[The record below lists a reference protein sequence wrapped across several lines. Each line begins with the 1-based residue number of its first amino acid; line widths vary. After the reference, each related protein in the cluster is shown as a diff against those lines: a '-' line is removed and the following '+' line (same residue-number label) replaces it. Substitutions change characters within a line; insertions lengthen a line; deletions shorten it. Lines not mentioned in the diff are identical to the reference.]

1 MPRWADCCRW
11 ICLPLLVVAVTAGA
25 TVQAVGAA
33 WAQVPTVWAQ
43 PPADVPGASQPLVP
57 LGTDGTVV
65 VQGGL
70 SDSDDSA
77 PDAGQV
83 TPSPDIDVGDSLSG
97 AGEGEVVLPFEVQ
110 EGFDVTE
117 GLAVDLLPEE
127 IEGHELGSEPLD
139 LSIADLLDDGVFE
152 WRDGDDMMSLRRL
165 PAGEAAAVAFSGS
178 DFVADSAAAT
188 TALQDLVLSAAVSYV
203 PAHDGL
209 SNETSAQVQKQ
220 ADNWFVSDTGQLF
233 LPVGGVLIL
242 FESGISSAEI
252 NLVWS
257 QFEIAP
263 GRVSPIEGLPNAFKI
278 DTSSDVE
285 SLQLVRLLSQAPGV
299 ESVTPNMFTPDSTG
313 STGDLISSVS
323 VSRYPTHNANA
334 IKLCS
339 SDEPP
344 LSDALSKC
352 LWHLKNTKK
361 GPVIIGNVP
370 ANINIGN
377 VWDTTMGAGVTVSVV
392 DKTWEADHED
402 LIGNANRSASTYWG
416 GHKGENGSD
425 AYHATAAAGVIAARD
440 NALGGRGVAPRAG
453 LLNVNYIDWQS
464 THSASQAFLHRM
476 NTVAVAN
483 HNYQTTGAREIHRSS
498 RIVTNS
504 LEESLKSGFG
514 GKGVVHVKG
523 AGNLKMFGDEATLE
537 ERQNHYGLIVACAVN
552 STGDVARY
560 SEEGSML
567 WVCGPSGDFYLRG
580 VLAPIGKNEY
590 HADLAGTSF
599 AAPIVSGVAA
609 LVRSAN
615 TNLTWRD
622 VKLILAGT
630 AQKNKSTDSS
640 WQAGARKYRSTTD
653 SYSYSRKFGFGL
665 VDASAA
671 VAAAKTWKTLPPL
684 FANWAESSESG
695 TITKS
700 GGSKEFTIDL
710 ASDISFIEHVD
721 ININMN
727 TTNFNRLKM
736 TLVSPT
742 GRESLL
748 VTGSSRSTPCACS
761 LNGDFKLASARHL
774 GESASGTWKLKI
786 SNSGDAHP
794 AELRSW
800 RITVHGHN
808 SARTEAITL
817 FTSANVTEGDTFD
830 VTVARKGTPLT
841 TDLVVPIVLSTVGAN
856 PPSHAEADYEAL
868 TSITIPAGALT
879 ATATVPTNEDNVHEP
894 TERVI
899 VSIGRLPT
907 PYYAEGWEESIRRPV
922 LIIDDDQPEVSI
934 KAVKSSILEGEEAV
948 FELTTNID
956 SAQPMHVRFR
966 VFERPIAQP
975 ASYLKS
981 NSLIIFTTTFT
992 SAETKTFRVA
1002 TVEDQFDD
1010 PSRDIWFQLVTQ
1022 GAPFRVKGHDHARVQ
1037 VSDDLP
1043 RVSVVAKG
1051 DISEAE
1057 NAVFDFSVFPVP
1069 SSPLTL
1075 PVEVTASGFFGIE
1088 SATRTITFNSS
1099 GKAQL
1104 SLGTKYHTFG
1114 QPSGAVAVTIAPPDS
1129 TKWYLSPTRN
1139 SATVAITDIDGDGSP
1154 HVVAASLIAKVRT
1167 HAANELAQGRQTRAN
1182 LYKRALL
1189 AFGETPSGVTG
1200 SRMTAAEA
1208 RTYTGAGLPDWAKI
1222 IAELALIQASRPKTP
1237 VVAAVAGN
1245 DIVEGDDATFTL
1257 RSLPVWHDDIDV
1269 TVMIIPTGS
1278 FDVVL
1283 SLRTLTIPAGETATL
1298 TLSTK
1303 DDDVGELDGSITVSV
1318 LNGTGYNRYMFGTAS
1333 LAVADNDGPPLPKV
1347 SVSAG
1352 SAVTE
1357 GTAASFTL
1365 TASPAPAANLDVAVN
1380 VTASGSYGV
1389 TTGAQTV
1396 TIPTSGTATL
1406 TLSTSSDNLPEP
1418 DGSVSVALVDGAAYN
1433 LNSSASKATVAISD
1447 NDTPTVSITA
1457 GSAVTEGSSALFT
1470 LTASPAPA
1478 ANLDVTVNVTASGDY
1493 GVTTGSQTVIIGT
1506 SGTATLNIATSD
1518 DSTDEVDGSVT
1529 VTINTGNGYDVDSSA
1544 SSATVAVADD
1554 DVSVSG
1560 VPAKLIADVRGY
1572 AAETDNGVAHVNR
1585 WKRVLLAF
1593 GESVPGFTG
1602 TPMTVTEAQ
1611 GFANQFW
1618 NVRWDPVVAALQT
1631 LAANTQTPAT
1641 PEVSITAGSDITEG
1655 NSASF
1660 TLTANPAP
1668 SANLDVSVTVSASG
1682 SYGVTTGNQTVT
1694 IGTSGTTT
1702 LTINTTDDTVD
1713 EVNGSVT
1720 ATLVDGA
1727 AYDLD
1732 STASAATVN
1741 IADDDIPEVSITA
1754 GSNVTEGTAASFTLT
1769 ADPVPHI
1776 SITVNV
1782 AVTANGNYGVTT
1794 GNQTVTIP
1802 TSGTAILTVATS
1814 GDTVDEADGSVTVT
1828 VNTGS
1833 SYSIDSSASA
1843 ATVNI
1848 TDDDDASVYVV
1859 PAKLIADVRGYA
1871 TETSNGVA
1879 HVTRWKR
1886 VLVAFGESVPGFT
1899 GTPMTVVEAQEN
1911 AIQFWNIRWDPVVA
1925 ALQALAA
1932 ANSQTPAT
1940 PTVSITAGSAITE
1953 GSSALFTLTANPAP
1967 ASSLDVTVNVAASGS
1982 YGVTTGSQTVTISA
1996 SGTATLTIA
2005 TTGDSTDEADG
2016 SVTAILVDGAAY
2028 NLDSSASAATVNI
2041 ADDDIPEVSITAGSA
2056 VTEGTSASFTLTAD
2070 PTPHASIIVNIT
2082 VSASGNY
2089 GVTAGSR
2096 TVTIGTSGT
2105 ATLTVA
2111 TTGDSTDEADGSVT
2125 VTINTGSNYS
2135 IDSSASAATVNI
2147 SDDDDPLVLP
2157 PPLAVPVVG
2166 ITAGS
2171 DITEGGTALFTFT
2184 ANPAPASS
2192 FGVTVRVTA
2201 SGSYGITTGTR
2212 TVTIPTT
2219 GTATLNISTTD
2230 DSTDEA
2236 NGSVTVTLVDGAAYD
2251 LDSSASTAAVNIA
2264 DDDVPEVSI
2273 AAGSDVTEGSAASFT
2288 LTADPAP
2295 HSSITVNVTVSAT
2308 GSYGVNT
2315 GTQTVTI
2322 PISGTA
2328 TLNISTT
2335 GDTTDEANGSVTVT
2349 VNTGNNYDLDSSASA
2364 ATVTI
2369 TDDDDAPPPPP
2380 VDVVTISVQDSI
2392 YVEGRSPFYL
2402 VRFKLNKPASE
2413 RVTVKYTPGILG
2425 TGAGYATAGEDFV
2438 VRTSSISF
2446 RPGVTSNIG
2455 LIYALN
2461 DRVKEPDET
2470 FTIVLSEP
2478 QGAQIADSQP
2488 VLTIKDND

>member
-25 TVQAVGAA
+25 TVQAAGSA

-43 PPADVPGASQPLVP
+43 PSADMSEASQPLVSP
-57 LGTDGTVV
+57 GTDGTVV

-70 SDSDDSA
+70 SDSDDSP

-117 GLAVDLLPEE
+117 GLAPDLLPEE

-139 LSIADLLDDGVFE
+139 LSIAGLLDDDGIFE
-152 WRDGDDMMSLRRL
+152 WRDGDDVMSLRRL
-165 PAGEAAAVAFSGS
+165 PVGEAAAVAFSGS
-178 DFVADSAAAT
+178 DAVADSVAAA
-188 TALQDLVLSAAVSYV
+188 TALQDLVASAAVSYV
-203 PAHDGL
+203 PVHDGL
-209 SNETSAQVQKQ
+209 SNETSTSAQVQQQ

-242 FESGISSAEI
+242 FEAGVNAAAVDAI
-252 NLVWS
+252 WS
-257 QFEIAP
+257 RFDIAP
-263 GRVSPIEGLPNAFKI
+263 GRVSAVEGLPNAFKI

-313 STGDLISSVS
+313 STGDLISSVP
-323 VSRYPTHNANA
+323 VSRYPTHNAHA
-334 IKLCS
+334 TKLCS

-640 WQAGARKYRSTTD
+640 WQAGARKYRSATK

-808 SARTEAITL
+808 STRTEAITL
-817 FTSANVTEGDTFD
+817 STSANVTEGDTFD

-841 TDLVVPIVLSTVGAN
+841 TDLVVPIVLSPVGAN

-868 TSITIPAGALT
+868 TSITIPAGELT

-907 PYYAEGWEESIRRPV
+907 PYYVEGWEESIRRPV

-1057 NAVFDFSVFPVP
+1057 NALFDFSVFPVP

-1075 PVEVTASGFFGIE
+1075 SVEVTASGFFGIE
-1088 SATRTITFNSS
+1088 SGTRTITFSSS

-1104 SLGTKYHTFG
+1104 SLVPKYHNFG
-1114 QPSGAVAVTIAPPDS
+1114 QPSGAVSVTIAPPDS
-1129 TKWYLSPTRN
+1129 TEWYLSPTRN

-1182 LYKRALL
+1182 LYKRVLL

-1278 FDVVL
+1278 FDVAL

-1357 GTAASFTL
+1357 GAAASFTL
-1365 TASPAPAANLDVAVN
+1365 TASPAPAANLDVTVN

-1406 TLSTSSDNLPEP
+1406 TISTSSDNLPEP

-1447 NDTPTVSITA
+1447 NDTPEVSITA
-1457 GSAVTEGSSALFT
+1457 GSDVTEGTDASFT

-1518 DSTDEVDGSVT
+1518 DNTDEVDGSVT
-1529 VTINTGNGYDVDSSA
+1529 VALVDGAVYNLNSS
-1544 SSATVAVADD
+1544 SSATVTISDD
-1554 DVSVSG
+1554 DISVSG

-1602 TPMTVTEAQ
+1602 TPMTLVEAQ
-1611 GFANQFW
+1611 GFASQFW
-1618 NVRWDPVVAALQT
+1618 SVRWDPVVAALQA

-1668 SANLDVSVTVSASG
+1668 SANLDVSVSVTASG

-1702 LTINTTDDTVD
+1702 LTINTTGDTVD
-1713 EVNGSVT
+1713 EANGSVT
-1720 ATLVDGA
+1720 AALVDGA

-1732 STASAATVN
+1732 SSASAATVN

-1754 GSNVTEGTAASFTLT
+1754 GSNVTEGTVASFTLT

-1782 AVTANGNYGVTT
+1782 AVTATGDFGVTT
-1794 GNQTVTIP
+1794 GSQTVTLP
-1802 TSGTAILTVATS
+1802 TSGTATFTVATS
-1814 GDTVDEADGSVTVT
+1814 GDTVDEVNGSATVT
-1828 VNTGS
+1828 LNIGNN
-1833 SYSIDSSASA
+1833 YSIDSSAST

-1848 TDDDDASVYVV
+1848 TDDDDSSVYVV
-1859 PAKLIADVRGYA
+1859 PAKLIADVKGYA

-1886 VLVAFGESVPGFT
+1886 VLLAFGESVPGFS

-1911 AIQFWNIRWDPVVA
+1911 AIQFWNIRWDPVVI

-1932 ANSQTPAT
+1932 ANIQTT
-1940 PTVSITAGSAITE
+1940 PTTPQVSITAGSNVIE
-1953 GSSALFTLTANPAP
+1953 GSNATFTLTANPAP
-1967 ASSLDVTVNVAASGS
+1967 SANLDVSVTVAASGA
-1982 YGVTTGSQTVTISA
+1982 YGVTTGSQTVTIGTT
-1996 SGTATLTIA
+1996 GTATLTVA
-2005 TTGDSTDEADG
+2005 TNGDSTDEADG
-2016 SVTAILVDGAAY
+2016 SVTATLVDGAAY
-2028 NLDSSASAATVNI
+2028 DLDSSASTATINI
-2041 ADDDIPEVSITAGSA
+2041 ADDDDPPVLPPPPA
-2056 VTEGTSASFTLTAD
+2056 V
-2070 PTPHASIIVNIT
+2070 PVI
-2082 VSASGNY
+2082 
-2089 GVTAGSR
+2089 GVTAGS
-2096 TVTIGTSGT
+2096 G
-2105 ATLTVA
+2105 
-2111 TTGDSTDEADGSVT
+2111 
-2125 VTINTGSNYS
+2125 
-2135 IDSSASAATVNI
+2135 
-2147 SDDDDPLVLP
+2147 
-2157 PPLAVPVVG
+2157 
-2166 ITAGS
+2166 
-2171 DITEGGTALFTFT
+2171 ITEGATALFTFT
-2184 ANPAPASS
+2184 ANPAPASPL
-2192 FGVTVRVTA
+2192 GVTVRVTA
-2201 SGSYGITTGTR
+2201 SGSYGVTTGTR
-2212 TVTIPTT
+2212 TVTIGTT

-2288 LTADPAP
+2288 FTADPAP

-2402 VRFKLNKPASE
+2402 VRFRLNKPASE

>member
-1 MPRWADCCRW
+1 MTLMPRFGLA
-11 ICLPLLVVAVTAGA
+11 LLLVAVVAAATLETPPTAWAQSPSGSQQLPVDVPEL
-25 TVQAVGAA
+25 VQAV
-33 WAQVPTVWAQ
+33 VP
-43 PPADVPGASQPLVP
+43 SS
-57 LGTDGTVV
+57 DGFDAV
-65 VQGGL
+65 VQLDG
-70 SDSDDSA
+70 SDS
-77 PDAGQV
+77 
-83 TPSPDIDVGDSLSG
+83 GDSLLDV
-97 AGEGEVVLPFEVQ
+97 GEGQLPPDAVDEVVLPFEVQ

-117 GLAVDLLPEE
+117 GLAPDLLPEE

-139 LSIADLLDDGVFE
+139 LSIAGLLDDDGIFE
-152 WRDGDDMMSLRRL
+152 WRDGQDVMSLRRL
-165 PAGEAAAVAFSGS
+165 PVGEAAAVAFSGS
-178 DFVADSAAAT
+178 DAVAAT
-188 TALQDLVLSAAVSYV
+188 TALQDLAASAAVSYV
-203 PAHDGL
+203 PVHDGL
-209 SNETSAQVQKQ
+209 SNETSAVVQKQ

-242 FESGISSAEI
+242 FDSGINAAAVDAI
-252 NLVWS
+252 WS

-263 GRVSPIEGLPNAFKI
+263 GRVSAVEGLPNAFKI

-313 STGDLISSVS
+313 STGDLISSVP

-334 IKLCS
+334 TKLCS

-352 LWHLKNTKK
+352 LWHLKPTKK

-416 GHKGENGSD
+416 GHKGENGTS
-425 AYHATAAAGVIAARD
+425 AYHATATAGIIAARD
-440 NALGGRGVAPRAG
+440 NVLGGRGVAPRAK
-453 LLNVNYIDWQS
+453 LLNVNYIDWQA
-464 THSASQAFLHRM
+464 THSSVQAYLHRM
-476 NTVAVAN
+476 NTVAIAS
-483 HNYQTTGAREIHRSS
+483 HHYQAVGARDLHRFA
-498 RIVTNS
+498 RIS
-504 LEESLKSGFG
+504 ADALEESLKSGFG
-514 GKGVVHVKG
+514 GKGIVHVKG
-523 AGNLKMFGDEATLE
+523 VGNYKIFGDEATLE
-537 ERQNHYGLIVACAVN
+537 ERNNHYGLIVACAVN
-552 STGDVARY
+552 SDGDVALY

-567 WVCGPSGDFYLRG
+567 WVCGPSGDFYNPG
-580 VLAPIGKNEY
+580 MLAPIGKNEY
-590 HADLAGTSF
+590 HAGLLGTSYS
-599 AAPIVSGVAA
+599 APVVSGVAA

-700 GGSKEFTIDL
+700 GGNKTFTIDL
-710 ASDISFIEHVD
+710 TSDISFIEHVD
-721 ININMN
+721 VNINMS

-808 SARTEAITL
+808 PARTEAITL
-817 FTSANVTEGDTFD
+817 STSANVTEGDTFD

-841 TDLVVPIVLSTVGAN
+841 TDLVVPIVLSPVGAN

-907 PYYAEGWEESIRRPV
+907 PYYAEGWEESIRR
-922 LIIDDDQPEVSI
+922 LISIIDDDHIEVSI

-956 SAQPMHVRFR
+956 SAQPIRVPFR

-981 NSLIIFTTTFT
+981 NSLLIYTIAFT
-992 SAETKTFRVA
+992 SADTKTIRVA

-1010 PSRDIWFQLVTQ
+1010 PSRDIWAQLVTQ

-1051 DISEAE
+1051 DIVEAE

-1104 SLGTKYHTFG
+1104 FLGTKYHTFG

-1129 TKWYLSPTRN
+1129 TEWYLSPTRN
-1139 SATVAITDIDGDGSP
+1139 SATVAITDINGDGSP

-1222 IAELALIQASRPKTP
+1222 IAELALIQASRPETP

-1278 FDVVL
+1278 FNVAL
-1283 SLRTLTIPAGETATL
+1283 SLRTLTIPAGNSATL
-1298 TLSTK
+1298 TLPTK

-1333 LAVADNDGPPLPKV
+1333 LAVADNDGSSLPKV

-1357 GTAASFTL
+1357 GAAASFTL
-1365 TASPAPAANLDVAVN
+1365 TASPAPASALDVSVN
-1380 VTASGSYGV
+1380 VTASGSYGI

-1493 GVTTGSQTVIIGT
+1493 GVTTGSQTVTIPA
-1506 SGTATLNIATSD
+1506 SGTATLNIATSG

-1529 VTINTGNGYDVDSSA
+1529 VTVNTGNGYDVDSSA
-1544 SSATVAVADD
+1544 SSATVAISDD
-1554 DVSVSG
+1554 DASVSG

-1611 GFANQFW
+1611 GFASQFW
-1618 NVRWDPVVAALQT
+1618 SVRWDPVVTALQA
-1631 LAANTQTPAT
+1631 LAANTHIPTT
-1641 PEVSITAGSDITEG
+1641 PEVSITAGSAVTEG
-1655 NSASF
+1655 TAASF

-1814 GDTVDEADGSVTVT
+1814 GDTVDEVNGSATVT
-1828 VNTGS
+1828 LNIGNN
-1833 SYSIDSSASA
+1833 YSIDSSASA

-1848 TDDDDASVYVV
+1848 ADDDDSSVYVV

-1871 TETSNGVA
+1871 AETINGVA

-1886 VLVAFGESVPGFT
+1886 VLVAFGESVPGFS

-1911 AIQFWNIRWDPVVA
+1911 AIQFWNIRWDPVVT
-1925 ALQALAA
+1925 ALQALA

-1953 GSSALFTLTANPAP
+1953 GSNATFTLTANPP
-1967 ASSLDVTVNVAASGS
+1967 PSTNLDVSVNVTASGA
-1982 YGVTTGSQTVTISA
+1982 YGVTTGSQTVTIPA
-1996 SGTATLTIA
+1996 SGTATLTVA

-2016 SVTAILVDGAAY
+2016 SVTATLVDGAAY
-2028 NLDSSASAATVNI
+2028 DLDSSASAATVNI
-2041 ADDDIPEVSITAGSA
+2041 ADDDIPEVSIAAGSA
-2056 VTEGTSASFTLTAD
+2056 VTEGTSASFALIAD
-2070 PTPHASIIVNIT
+2070 PAPHSSITANIT
-2082 VSASGNY
+2082 VTASGNY

-2219 GTATLNISTTD
+2219 GTATLNISTTGD
-2230 DSTDEA
+2230 TVDEA

-2413 RVTVKYTPGILG
+2413 RVTVKYTPKILG